1 MNVRWNGGRV
11 RTRLTA
17 MSIGLVL
24 AAAMVVGAAPPPE
37 PATAEARTAA
47 YLDHI
52 ADSPPRLRMFLQA
65 MPKGGDLHN
74 HAGGAVYAEDMLRW
88 AAVEGLCLSVD
99 PAGLAP
105 APCDA
110 PGRVAAADLLRD
122 YPRYAAFV
130 DAFSTR
136 GFEAGTGDP
145 RVSGYDRFFSTFD
158 AFWPIA
164 ARHGG
169 KVLAIARQ
177 QAAADGVSYA
187 ELSTGSVATQ
197 PLLAKAGDSDVQDL
211 AALYDRIA
219 PDLPGAVQ
227 ATRAEYDRYEA
238 EMATIDGCA
247 TAAPKPACAT
257 EVRYQYAAIRIR
269 PPAQVFAELALGF
282 ALVQGDPRFVA
293 VNIVAPEHNP
303 VALRDYVLH
312 MQMLRFLK
320 ARFPAV
326 PLSLHAGEL
335 TLGLVP
341 PRDLAFHIRDAV
353 TVAGAQRIG
362 HGIDIAYE
370 TDARALL
377 ARMARDRVAVEIN
390 LTSNAVILG
399 VKGRDHP
406 LSLYRQAGVP
416 VVLSTDDEGVS
427 RSDMTNEYLR
437 AVTEQKLRYRD
448 LKQIARDSL
457 HHAFVGGQSI
467 WQDRAGGPR
476 VAACRDLDAPACRT
490 FTAAHAKA
498 RLEAR
503 LERDFDRFE
512 RQRFD

>member
-1 MNVRWNGGRV
+1 MNAGGNGGWARV
-11 RTRLTA
+11 RA
-17 MSIGLVL
+17 
-24 AAAMVVGAAPPPE
+24 GAASAMILAMGLSGGAAVSRTPE
-37 PATAEARTAA
+37 TPEARTAA
-47 YLDHI
+47 YLDRI
-52 ADSPPRLRMFLQA
+52 ADSPPRLRLFLQA

-74 HAGGAVYAEDMLRW
+74 HAGGAIYAEDMLRW
-88 AAVEGLCLSVD
+88 AAADGLCLSTD
-99 PAGLAP
+99 PVGVAP
-105 APCDA
+105 PPCDA
-110 PGRVAAADLLRD
+110 PGRVAAAGLEHD
-122 YPRYAAFV
+122 YPRYAGFV
-130 DAFSTR
+130 DGFSTR
-136 GFEAGTGDP
+136 GHEAGTGDP
-145 RVSGYDRFFSTFD
+145 RVAGHDRFFSTFA

-169 KVLAIARQ
+169 QVIALARQ

-197 PLLAKAGDSDVQDL
+197 PLLAKIGEGDGRDL

-219 PDLPGAVQ
+219 PELPGAVQ
-227 ATRAEYDRYEA
+227 ATRAQYDRYDA
-238 EMATIDGCA
+238 EVAAIDGCA
-247 TAAPKPACAT
+247 TATPKPSCAT
-257 EVRYQYAAIRIR
+257 EIRYQYAAIRTR
-269 PPAQVFAELALGF
+269 PPVQVFAELALGF
-282 ALVQGDPRFVA
+282 ALVQADPRFVA
-293 VNIVAPEHNP
+293 VNIVAPEHDP
-303 VALRDYVLH
+303 VAIRDYALH
-312 MQMLRFLK
+312 MRMLRFLK
-320 ARFPAV
+320 QRYPAV

-353 TVAGAQRIG
+353 EVAGAKRIG
-362 HGIDIAYE
+362 HGVDIAYE
-370 TDARALL
+370 TDAHALL

-437 AVTEQKLRYRD
+437 AVTEQGLRYRD

-457 HHAFVGGQSI
+457 HYAFLPGASL
-467 WQDRAGGPR
+467 WQDRTGGPR
-476 VAACRDLDAPACRT
+476 VAACRHLASDACRA
-490 FTAAHAKA
+490 FTATHAKA
-498 RLEAR
+498 RLEAG

-512 RQRFD
+512 RQPFE